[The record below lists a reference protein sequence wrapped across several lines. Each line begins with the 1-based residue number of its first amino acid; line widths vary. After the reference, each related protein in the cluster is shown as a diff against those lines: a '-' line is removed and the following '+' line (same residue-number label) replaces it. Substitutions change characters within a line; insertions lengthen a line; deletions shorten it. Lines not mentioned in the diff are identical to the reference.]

1 MARVLAICL
10 YRTVDALI
18 ARCVVEPVLRPEEGR
33 LQSVNRA
40 KIGRRFFLSA
50 TRLFFKMLVGKEVTA
65 EIACQVIG
73 AGWQCKEVSRG
84 LAATEDLGLE
94 QWCLR

>member
-1 MARVLAICL
+1 MARVRAIGL

-18 ARCVVEPVLRPEEGR
+18 ARCVVGHVLRPEDGR